1 MIRKHLIT
9 LVALATFA
17 IMIAA
22 PLRADFLV
30 TMDTTPLETIGGTWI
45 LDLQLIQGQ
54 TLSNTVNISDITL
67 GGGSNVPG
75 SDTFSD
81 PSATG
86 GFPDYSLTDNGFVS
100 EATVEFTAGSQ
111 VQFDL
116 AYTNNFDGTDLFDGA
131 NPVADTFT
139 WAVEQVDP
147 NAPFPPSI
155 VSTDLDAGLVVLLD
169 GTTNITTVAAD
180 STYGDITPNVTP
192 IVPVGAVP
200 EPTRAWLA
208 VAGLLLIALAYQRVR
223 FNRSQDASRS
233 SI

>member
-1 MIRKHLIT
+1 MIRTKLIMA
-9 LVALATFA
+9 ALATFA
-17 IMIAA
+17 LIIAA

-45 LDLQLIQGQ
+45 LDFQLIQGQ
-54 TLSNTVNISDITL
+54 TLSNSVTVSDITL

-86 GFPDYSLTDNGFVS
+86 GFPDYSLTDNGFIS

-147 NAPFPPSI
+147 SALFPPSI
-155 VSTDLDAGLVVLLD
+155 VSADLGAGLVVLLD

-180 STYGDITPNVTP
+180 DAFGDITPNVTP
-192 IVPVGAVP
+192 IVPVGTVP
-200 EPTRAWLA
+200 EPTQSWLV
-208 VAGLLLIALAYQRVR
+208 VAGLLLSAVAYRRVR
-223 FNRSQDASRS
+223 FRGSPDASRS